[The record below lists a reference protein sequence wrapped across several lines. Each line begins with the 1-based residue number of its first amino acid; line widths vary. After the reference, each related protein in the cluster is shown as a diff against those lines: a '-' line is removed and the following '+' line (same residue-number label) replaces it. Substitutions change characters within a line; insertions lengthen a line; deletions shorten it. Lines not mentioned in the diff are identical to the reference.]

1 MKIKNIQ
8 SKLNDI
14 LLTLQDELN
23 SSLEG
28 DHLDYILE
36 YTQKVE
42 RAIFSIELSDL
53 KNTNEN

>member
-14 LLTLQDELN
+14 LSTLQDELN